1 MNTAEFN
8 KRFHTSAAKFNLIFA
23 YHGSLPEENIEKLD
37 LKSFALA
44 RNYADFCYL
53 DMQRVLLLLYK
64 EQEPELF
71 EVLEKKLDEL
81 DEFLT
86 QVLKDI
92 DNIRT

>member
-1 MNTAEFN
+1 MNSDEFN
-8 KRFHTSAAKFNLIFA
+8 KRFHTCAAKFNLIFA
-23 YHGSLPEENIEKLD
+23 YHSSLPKENIEKLD

-44 RNYADFCYL
+44 RNYTDFCYL

-71 EVLEKKLDEL
+71 EVLEKKLDAL

-92 DNIRT
+92 DNIRK